1 MAVPESAL
9 PATPVIRRRGRIR
22 LGVWIP
28 LAILLL
34 VVVVAVIGKV
44 APPHDPLA
52 TNPVDKLLP
61 PGSGGHLFGTDKY
74 GRDVLSR
81 IMAAAATDLMVAV
94 SATILAFGFG
104 VLWGSVAAY
113 WGRRVDDVIM
123 RVVDVVLSFPS
134 FVLALAITTV
144 LGNSLR
150 NVIIAISVAYCPY
163 FIRLTRGEVLS
174 ARASDYAENARA
186 IGNPSWRIIGLHL
199 LPNSIGPAI
208 VQASLTL
215 GWAVLDVAGLAF
227 LGLGIKPPT
236 PEWGVDVGN
245 GSSDMVSGQWWTS
258 VFPGLAIFVTVFA
271 FNLLG
276 DALRDHFSRRRGTA

>member
-1 MAVPESAL
+1 MAVPETVL
-9 PATPVIRRRGRIR
+9 PAAPVVRRRRRIQV
-22 LGVWIP
+22 GVWIP

-34 VVVVAVIGKV
+34 IVIVAVIGKV
-44 APPHDPLA
+44 APPQDPLA
-52 TNPVDKLLP
+52 THPADKLLP
-61 PGSGGHLFGTDKY
+61 PGTGGHLFGTDKY

-81 IMAAAATDLMVAV
+81 VMASAATDLMVAV
-94 SATILAFGFG
+94 SATVLAFGFG
-104 VLWGSVAAY
+104 VLWGAIAAY

-186 IGNPSWRIIGLHL
+186 IGNPAWRIVGLHL

-236 PEWGVDVGN
+236 PEWGVDVGA

-258 VFPGLAIFVTVFA
+258 VFPGLAIFVTVFV

-276 DALRDHFSRRRGTA
+276 DALRDYFSRRRG